1 MTKNAVMFDC
11 DSQQV
16 SNSLKGAA
24 SGRERLAGT
33 SDSPQSASLMDDQVV
48 DDYRNEIFSSGDE
61 HYDVQWANIN
71 KKYRQNIRQRDKGF
85 TSSEDEDATEE
96 IFDDITEGDQ
106 TRGKAK
112 VNVEGALL

>member
-85 TSSEDEDATEE
+85 ILVKMKMLQRKFSM
-96 IFDDITEGDQ
+96 ILLRV
-106 TRGKAK
+106 TRLEARQR
-112 VNVEGALL
+112 